1 MSHTRDN
8 LINFYS
14 NKIRYFNN
22 SKNYIAL
29 HFDRC
34 LHILFTFELFST
46 HQTFLSNHFIFD
58 ILWINLLDVLI
69 FRLLKINCIK
79 FL

>member
-29 HFDRC
+29 YFYRY
-34 LHILFTFELFST
+34 LHILFTFELFCT

-58 ILWINLLDVLI
+58 ILWINSLDVLI
-69 FRLLKINCIK
+69 FR
-79 FL
+79 